1 MSKKT
6 ATCSPAGGPN
16 EPGKS
21 LPFGQGS
28 RPPYVWLTPKQM
40 VQQYG
45 RSKTYWYLLRKDGF
59 GPPFRPLG
67 ARSLGYRQDIV
78 DDWFSQGMV
87 QSFYDP
93 KYIEM
98 AAMRKAA
105 RKAAKKSAIQ
115 KAASKVTPVRFVPL
129 CNSWRDVRLLE
140 LHLSQADLG
149 RILPGRPIE

>member
-1 MSKKT
+1 MNKKQ
-6 ATCSPAGGPN
+6 ATGSPAGDPN

-21 LPFGQGS
+21 LPSSQCS

-40 VQQYG
+40 VHQYG

-59 GPPFRPLG
+59 GPAFRPLG
-67 ARSLGYRQDIV
+67 ARSLAYRQDIV
-78 DDWFSQGMV
+78 DDWFSQGLV

-105 RKAAKKSAIQ
+105 RKATKKAAIQ
-115 KAASKVTPVRFVPL
+115 KAASKVTPARFVPL
-129 CNSWRDVRLLE
+129 GNSWRDVRLLK
-140 LHLSQADLG
+140 LQPSQADLG
-149 RILPGRPIE
+149 RLLPGRPID

>member
-6 ATCSPAGGPN
+6 ATFSPAGDPN
-16 EPGKS
+16 EPRKS
-21 LPFGQGS
+21 LPSSQGA

-40 VQQYG
+40 VHQYG
-45 RSKTYWYLLRKDGF
+45 RSITYWYLLRKDGF
-59 GPPFRPLG
+59 GPAFRPLG
-67 ARSLGYRQDIV
+67 ARSLAYRQDIV

-105 RKAAKKSAIQ
+105 RKAAAQ
-115 KAASKVTPVRFVPL
+115 KRTPKVTPPRFVSL
-129 CNSWRDVRLLE
+129 GNSWQEARLLK
-140 LHLSQADLG
+140 LRMGQADLKS
-149 RILPGRPIE
+149 ILPGRPID